1 MFTQT
6 ITDVHEIPV
15 TVLQRVLNVVRRFL
29 GRPVVAPGLV
39 IVADVSIESP
49 KLLPAPKQSATRG

>member
-15 TVLQRVLNVVRRFL
+15 TALQRVLNVVRRFL
-29 GRPVVAPGLV
+29 GHPVVAPGLV
-39 IVADVSIESP
+39 IVTDVSIELP
-49 KLLPAPKQSATRG
+49 KLLPAPK